1 MKEDDSEEEDDDK
14 EDAVV
19 ALSEDQIKAV
29 LPTLEGGEMTKN
41 HFLARKTCQLAAM
54 LFSKGQHGELK

>member
-29 LPTLEGGEMTKN
+29 LPTLEGEEMTKN

-54 LFSKGQHGELK
+54 LF